1 LKGNY
6 DGRAAH
12 AGQESAGPVLGGMV
26 LTCQA
31 LWAETD
37 CSGESR
43 SFAEE
48 RGGRGGAGAGGSGD
62 F

>member
-1 LKGNY
+1 
-6 DGRAAH
+6 
-12 AGQESAGPVLGGMV
+12 MV

>member
-1 LKGNY
+1 
-6 DGRAAH
+6 GRAAH

-37 CSGESR
+37 SSGEAVLSLNV
-43 SFAEE
+43 
-48 RGGRGGAGAGGSGD
+48 GAAAAPVPAAAAILRHLE
-62 F
+62 